1 MSDKINDGGTAFPAS
16 KRSGTIGPPDYA
28 EGSSGM
34 TLRDYFAASAID
46 ANMAE
51 AVEWYKTVGGVDV
64 YARTAIGCYKLADA
78 MLAARERPT
87 P

>member
-1 MSDKINDGGTAFPAS
+1 MNKHDDGGPAFPYEERDGDGLP
-16 KRSGTIGPPDYA
+16 KRDYF
-28 EGSSGM
+28 GM
-34 TLRDYFAASAID
+34 SLRDYFAASAID

-78 MLAARERPT
+78 MLAARKAKDGAE
-87 P
+87 